1 LELQDKLN
9 KLEKG
14 RNIEKVLMEERENLR
29 REKEDLEVSY
39 KAEKTREIEE
49 WRKKLNE
56 YEKANKELMNQ
67 NNLYIFQLEKN
78 ESKFQMEKNSFVEK
92 ITALEDQIEW
102 LRNSQELQRNSSKSR
117 LESRRSSEMSN
128 LSRYSSSGFK

>member
-1 LELQDKLN
+1 
-9 KLEKG
+9 
-14 RNIEKVLMEERENLR
+14 
-29 REKEDLEVSY
+29 
-39 KAEKTREIEE
+39 
-49 WRKKLNE
+49 
-56 YEKANKELMNQ
+56 MNQ

-78 ESKFQMEKNSFVEK
+78 ESKFQMEKNSFAEK

-117 LESRRSSEMSN
+117 LESRRSSEMGN

>member
-1 LELQDKLN
+1 
-9 KLEKG
+9 
-14 RNIEKVLMEERENLR
+14 V
-29 REKEDLEVSY
+29 
-39 KAEKTREIEE
+39 
-49 WRKKLNE
+49 NE
-56 YEKANKELMNQ
+56 YEKTNKELMNQ

-78 ESKFQMEKNSFVEK
+78 ESKFQMEKNSFAEK

-117 LESRRSSEMSN
+117 LESKRSSEMNN

>member
-1 LELQDKLN
+1 MELQDKLN